1 MDVFLIVLILLIVAL
16 GTFVH
21 IQQMKW
27 NTSKIEESDILESN
41 KYQFYTK
48 QGPII
53 LNADVIGLRNGVQSI
68 KFVKYDFDM
77 YFDKKMTKLYE
88 KGEELPMNFQLYT
101 NITSLPTTITFRV
114 KINGEW
120 Y

>member
-1 MDVFLIVLILLIVAL
+1 MDIFLIVLILLIVII
-16 GTFVH
+16 GTFFH
-21 IQQMKW
+21 IQQMKQ
-27 NTSKIEESDILESN
+27 NTSKIEENNISESN
-41 KYQFYTK
+41 KHQFYTK

-53 LNADVIGLRNGVQSI
+53 INAGVIGLRNGVQSI

-88 KGEELPMNFQLYT
+88 KGEELPVNFQLYT
-101 NITSLPTTITFRV
+101 NITSLPATITFRV

>member
-1 MDVFLIVLILLIVAL
+1 MEIFLIVVILSIVVL

-27 NTSKIEESDILESN
+27 NTSKIEENKISESN
-41 KYQFYTK
+41 KQRFYTK
-48 QGPII
+48 QGHII

-77 YFDKKMTKLYE
+77 YLDKKMTKLYE
-88 KGEELPMNFQLYT
+88 KGEELPVDFQLYT

-114 KINGEW
+114 KINGQW